1 MDRAQLIL
9 KLNWFY
15 SLELSQVDLY
25 QAQSKTFKNSYYG
38 LSFERIA
45 YVEQQHVD
53 NLGSKIKELGG
64 QPSKLGDVISPILGS
79 VGGKLI
85 SLAGLE
91 NTLKANI
98 LLETKAM
105 QDYRDIIYTVKQ
117 MEQRNDELLKIL
129 ESNFIDE
136 DLHTAWFAVIIDRL

>member
-45 YVEQQHVD
+45 YVEQQHAD
-53 NLGSKIKELGG
+53 NLGAKIKELGG
-64 QPSKLGDVISPILGS
+64 QPSELGDLISPIVGS

-85 SLAGLE
+85 SLAGLG

-105 QDYRDIIYTVKQ
+105 QDYRDLIYTVKQ
-117 MEQRNDELLKIL
+117 MEQRDDELLKIL

-136 DLHTAWFAVIIDRL
+136 DLHTAWFSVIVNRL

>member
-105 QDYRDIIYTVKQ
+105 QDYRDLIYTVKQ
-117 MEQRNDELLKIL
+117 MEQRDDELLKIL

>member
-105 QDYRDIIYTVKQ
+105 QDYRDLIYTVKQ
-117 MEQRNDELLKIL
+117 MEQHNDELLKIL